1 MSKHLTIAM
10 LSLHSCPLGKLGG
23 RDTGGMNVYIQEIAR
38 ELGRRGHK
46 VDVFTRSH
54 KPDHTQLMEMGNGV
68 RLIHIE
74 TGIDEEIPK
83 VAFYSYLQNFMC
95 GIESFR
101 SSNTIHYDV
110 IHSHYWLSGLTG
122 KQLQIWWHIPHIIMF
137 HTLAAVKNSIGLGM
151 DEPELRVENE
161 RELVH
166 ICDRIIAATARE
178 KNELIQH
185 YGASGEGISV
195 IPCGVDLNLFKPQNK
210 NRARL
215 ELGLDHQK
223 VLLYVG
229 RLEPLKGLEQLL
241 VAISKTITPDK
252 IRLIIIGGDDYSQD
266 RINELQKMAAE
277 LHIQNSIS
285 FLGSVNHDK
294 LPMFYNAADVSVI
307 PSYYESFSLVALE
320 SLACGTPVI
329 TTDVGDL
336 KNIIRQPEAGY
347 IVKDNSPDLLASKI
361 MRLLSQKSGKPE
373 EPDKIRNLISGYGW
387 NNIADM
393 IQQEYDSM
401 LNNQ

>member
-1 MSKHLTIAM
+1 MSKHLNIAM

-54 KPDHTQLMEMGNGV
+54 KPDHTQLMEIGNGV

-101 SSNTIHYDV
+101 SSQSIHYDV

-166 ICDRIIAATARE
+166 TCDRIIAATSRE
-178 KNELIQH
+178 KNELIRH
-185 YGASGEGISV
+185 YGASGGGISV
-195 IPCGVDLNLFKPQNK
+195 IPCGVNLNLFKPQDK

-223 VLLYVG
+223 ILLYVG
-229 RLEPLKGLEQLL
+229 RLDPLKGLEQLL
-241 VAISKTITPDK
+241 VAMSKIITRDK
-252 IRLIIIGGDDYSQD
+252 MRLIIIGGDEYSQD
-266 RINELQKMAAE
+266 RIKDLEKIAAE
-277 LHIQNSIS
+277 LHIENSIS
-285 FLGSVNHDK
+285 FLGSVNQDK
-294 LPMFYNAADVSVI
+294 LPIFYSAADVSVI

-320 SLACGTPVI
+320 SLACGTPVV

-336 KNIIRQPEAGY
+336 RNIIREPEAGY
-347 IVKDNSPDLLASKI
+347 VVKDNSPDVLASKI
-361 MRLLSQKSGKPE
+361 MRLLSQQNDKPE
-373 EPDKIRNLISGYGW
+373 VPDKIRNLISGYGW
-387 NNIADM
+387 NTYRR
-393 IQQEYDSM
+393 YDAAGI
-401 LNNQ
+401 